1 MKVAILET
9 AVTFINRPFVKPLIL
24 SSGPIAEAT
33 EVRADVRV
41 RVDGA
46 EAVGRGSMYLSVLW
60 AWPDA
65 SRSFS
70 DRDQAMRDLCTRI
83 GRDLQAL
90 CGGQPAHPLE
100 LGMHLHEAVLAL
112 DLAMNPPSL
121 ARSNCLSPFDAAI
134 HDGAGLALNR
144 SGFSFYS
151 EPDAIPSA
159 DRYFGDGGAVGAIRD
174 VLRPPLREQV
184 GWVIVGHNDGPEDI
198 APWVR
203 ARGFRAFKIKL
214 LGRDPEED
222 ARRTAVVFQTLRS
235 LGRER
240 PRLAADNNCAYKDVS
255 DVLAYLER
263 LQGID
268 AEAYGALEYMEQA
281 TGRDV
286 FANRFDWRP
295 AALRKPI
302 VLDEGL
308 TDMEALQEAA
318 AQGFSGAAL
327 KTCKGHS
334 FALVAAAWARQH
346 GLRLMMQ
353 DLTNPGFAAI
363 HSALFAAH
371 LHCDNGLEL
380 NSPQFTPAANAEWM
394 PRLKALFE
402 PDDGIH
408 RLPEPP
414 PGLGSAL

>member
-1 MKVAILET
+1 MKVEIFET
-9 AVTFINRPFVKPLIL
+9 EAAFVNRPFMKPLLL

-33 EVRADVRV
+33 EVRASVRV
-41 RVDGA
+41 RVGGR

-65 SRSFS
+65 SLSFGE
-70 DRDQAMRDLCTRI
+70 RDLAMRELCRRI
-83 GRDLQAL
+83 ARDLKEL
-90 CGGQPAHPLE
+90 CGGEPQHPME
-100 LGMHLHEAVLAL
+100 LGMRLHAAVLDL
-112 DLAMNPPSL
+112 DLPLDPPSL
-121 ARSNCLSPFDAAI
+121 ARTNCLSPFDAAI

-144 SGFSFYS
+144 SAFSFYD
-151 EPDAIPSA
+151 EPAQIPSA
-159 DRYFGDGGAVGAIRD
+159 DPYFDGAGASEAVRR
-174 VLRPPLREQV
+174 VLRPPLSEQV
-184 GWVIVGHNDGPEDI
+184 GWVIVGHGDSPEDI

-203 ARGFRAFKIKL
+203 DRGFQAFKIKL

-222 ARRTAVVFQTLRS
+222 AQRTAVVFQTLRG
-235 LGRER
+235 LGRDH
-240 PRLAADNNCAYKDVS
+240 PRLAADNNCAYAAAS
-255 DVLAYLER
+255 DVLDYLER
-263 LQGID
+263 LERID
-268 AEAYGALEYMEQA
+268 AGAYEALEYMEQA

-286 FANRFDWRP
+286 FKHRFDWRP
-295 AALRKPI
+295 VALRKPM

-308 TDMEALQEAA
+308 TDMEALREAA

-334 FALVAAAWARQH
+334 FALVAAAWAREH

-353 DLTNPGFAAI
+353 DLTNPGLAAI

-380 NSPQFTPAANAEWM
+380 NSAQFTPAANEEWL

-402 PDDGIH
+402 PSDGMH
-408 RLPEPP
+408 RLAATP
-414 PGLGSAL
+414 PGLGSTL